1 MTEISY
7 IIQDGEQINLKD
19 AKGRELL
26 AEKQVKLKAG
36 RGISI
41 ANDGTISVI
50 GSGSSATGFFINA
63 SGDFN
68 NLTFDKTPVEVN
80 AAIEQGNIV
89 IVNANNAKFI
99 LTDVKD
105 GTYLFS
111 YLVVSGEEDCL
122 AQMATISATSNEGNW
137 SEIKAKFVAI
147 KTAQKE
153 ESSDLEDK
161 YHEDD
166 VFGVNFYEWP
176 EYNDY
181 GGYDADSKNIIPFRE
196 KDGWG
201 SERTVAYYIDQ
212 NGERV
217 EDRIKNNYSQEIPE
231 VVERIKGIEFEG
243 YWSTYINKEFVER
256 NSEGKLELS
265 AMRFKDAFNLAITD
279 ADVQKELP
287 NIQDTLILSDEFEI
301 SDDGTI
307 SLKEEYINE

>member
-50 GSGSSATGFFINA
+50 GSGSSAAGFFINA

-68 NLTFDKTPVEVN
+68 NLTFDKTPAEVN
-80 AAIEQGNIV
+80 TAIEQGNII

-122 AQMATISATSNEGNW
+122 AQMATISATSNESNW
-137 SEIKAKFVAI
+137 SEIKANFVAI
-147 KTAQKE
+147 KSAKKSE
-153 ESSDLEDK
+153 DSSDCDEGNDFSTWDEFDQDSILIYGNKVENDGLVVFKEQEFYDSGWVYPKQYNSNLDIDEEDVANETTGKIIIDGKK
-161 YHEDD
+161 YLIADKAAREEYETLQDKLVLSED
-166 VFGVNFYEWP
+166 
-176 EYNDY
+176 
-181 GGYDADSKNIIPFRE
+181 
-196 KDGWG
+196 
-201 SERTVAYYIDQ
+201 
-212 NGERV
+212 
-217 EDRIKNNYSQEIPE
+217 
-231 VVERIKGIEFEG
+231 
-243 YWSTYINKEFVER
+243 
-256 NSEGKLELS
+256 
-265 AMRFKDAFNLAITD
+265 LAISEDGEIYLT
-279 ADVQKELP
+279 KEV
-287 NIQDTLILSDEFEI
+287 
-301 SDDGTI
+301 G
-307 SLKEEYINE
+307 NE

>member
-80 AAIEQGNIV
+80 AAIEQGNII
-89 IVNANNAKFI
+89 IVNVNNAKFI

-122 AQMATISATSNEGNW
+122 AQMATISATSNESNW
-137 SEIKAKFVAI
+137 SEIKVNFVSI

-153 ESSDLEDK
+153 EGSALEDK

-166 VFGVNFYEWP
+166 DLGVDFSDWSEYREQDNLEFYE
-176 EYNDY
+176 DRY
-181 GGYDADSKNIIPFRE
+181 GQR
-196 KDGWG
+196 
-201 SERTVAYYIDQ
+201 AYYVDE
-212 NGERV
+212 NGNEV
-217 EDRIKNNYSQEIPE
+217 SESTVNQYGNENSEVTSRIQGIAFYNYYGSDP
-231 VVERIKGIEFEG
+231 
-243 YWSTYINKEFVER
+243 YINQHFVKD
-256 NSEGKLELS
+256 NDGVLELDVI
-265 AMRFKDAFNLAITD
+265 RFKDGFNVAIED
-279 ADVQKELP
+279 GELQNQLP
-287 NIQDTLILSDEFEI
+287 NYQDTLIIGEGLEI
-301 SDDGTI
+301 SEDGTI
-307 SLKEEYINE
+307 SIKE